1 MELLG
6 MNVTLLAV
14 IALAIPFQSKS
25 ELTLYRF
32 SQPHMGTNCQII
44 LYSMNKEEAS
54 RGANA
59 AFLRMKQLDGIMSD
73 YNQES
78 ELRQLCARSGTG
90 PVSVGEDLFKVLTRA
105 KEVSELSNGAFD
117 VTIGPVVKLWRR
129 ARKSI
134 QMPDKDELEA
144 ALKLVGY
151 QSMVLDPLKKT
162 VWLKKAGM
170 MLDLGGIAKGYAADE
185 SLNVLRKMG
194 ISIALVAMGGDVAL
208 GDPPPNA
215 KGWKV
220 GIAPV
225 LEEGDAASRYMVL
238 ANCAVSTSGDTE
250 QYVEIGGKR
259 YSHLVN
265 PKTGI
270 GLTERI
276 SVSIVAPHGIDSD
289 SLTKVVSILGM
300 AKGMEL
306 AAKVPGISCRVV
318 TRKNDLLE
326 VKKSE
331 NFPTVHE
338 NPKQGKGN

>member
-1 MELLG
+1 
-6 MNVTLLAV
+6 MNVTL
-14 IALAIPFQSKS
+14 IIISALAIPFQSKT

-32 SQPHMGTNCQII
+32 TEPCMGTTCQIN
-44 LYSMNKEEAS
+44 LYSKNKEEAS
-54 RGANA
+54 RCADA
-59 AFLRMKQLDGIMSD
+59 AFLRVKQLDLIMSD
-73 YNQES
+73 YNPES
-78 ELRQLCARSGTG
+78 ELRQLCRRSGTG
-90 PVSVGEDLFKVLTRA
+90 PVSVGVDLFKVLTRA

-117 VTIGPVVKLWRR
+117 ITVGPVVKLWRR

-134 QMPDKDELEA
+134 QMPDKEELEA

-162 VWLKKAGM
+162 VWLKKTGM
-170 MLDLGGIAKGYAADE
+170 LLDLGGIAKGYAADE

-194 ISIALVAMGGDVAL
+194 ISSALVAMGGDVAL

-238 ANCAVSTSGDTE
+238 SNCAVSTSGDTE
-250 QYVEIGGKR
+250 QYVELGGKR

-270 GLTERI
+270 GLSERI
-276 SVSIVAPHGIDSD
+276 SVSIVALHGIDSD

-300 AKGMEL
+300 VKGMEL
-306 AAKVPGISCRVV
+306 VAKVPGISCRVV

-326 VKKSE
+326 VKKSD
-331 NFPTVHE
+331 NFPIVHE
-338 NPKQGKGN
+338 NLKQGKGN

>member
-1 MELLG
+1 
-6 MNVTLLAV
+6 MNVTL
-14 IALAIPFQSKS
+14 IIISALAIPFQSKT

-32 SQPHMGTNCQII
+32 TEPCMGTTCQIN

-59 AFLRMKQLDGIMSD
+59 AFLRMKQLDRIMSD
-73 YNQES
+73 YNPES
-78 ELRQLCARSGTG
+78 ELRQLCRRSGTG
-90 PVSVGEDLFKVLTRA
+90 PVSVGDDLFKVLTRA

-117 VTIGPVVKLWRR
+117 ITVGPVVKLWRR

-134 QMPDKDELEA
+134 QMPDKEELEA

-162 VWLKKAGM
+162 VWLKKTGM
-170 MLDLGGIAKGYAADE
+170 LLDLGGIAKGYAADE

-194 ISIALVAMGGDVAL
+194 ISSALVAMGGDVAL
-208 GDPPPNA
+208 GDAPPNA

-250 QYVEIGGKR
+250 QYVELGGKR

-276 SVSIVAPHGIDSD
+276 SVTIIALHGIDSD

-300 AKGMEL
+300 VKGMEL
-306 AAKVPGISCRVV
+306 VAKVPGISCRVV

>member
-1 MELLG
+1 
-6 MNVTLLAV
+6 MNVTL
-14 IALAIPFQSKS
+14 IIISALAIPFQSKT

-32 SQPHMGTNCQII
+32 TEPCMGTTCQIN
-44 LYSMNKEEAS
+44 LYSKNKEEAS
-54 RGANA
+54 RCADA
-59 AFLRMKQLDGIMSD
+59 AFLRVKQLDLIMSD
-73 YNQES
+73 YNPES
-78 ELRQLCARSGTG
+78 ELRQLCRRSGTG
-90 PVSVGEDLFKVLTRA
+90 PVSVGVDLFKVLTRA

-117 VTIGPVVKLWRR
+117 ITVGPVVKLWRR

-134 QMPDKDELEA
+134 QMPDKEELEA

-162 VWLKKAGM
+162 VWLKKTGM
-170 MLDLGGIAKGYAADE
+170 LLDLGGIAKGYAADE

-194 ISIALVAMGGDVAL
+194 ISSALVAMGGDVAL

-238 ANCAVSTSGDTE
+238 SNCAVSTSGDTE
-250 QYVEIGGKR
+250 QYVELGGKR

-270 GLTERI
+270 GLSERI

-306 AAKVPGISCRVV
+306 VAKVPGISCRVV
-318 TRKNDLLE
+318 SRKNDLLE
-326 VKKSE
+326 VKKSD
-331 NFPTVHE
+331 NFPIVHE
-338 NPKQGKGN
+338 NLKQGKGN

>member
-1 MELLG
+1 

-162 VWLKKAGM
+162 VWLKKTGM
-170 MLDLGGIAKGYAADE
+170 LLDLGGIAKGYAADE

-220 GIAPV
+220 GIALV

>member
-1 MELLG
+1 
-6 MNVTLLAV
+6 MNVTL
-14 IALAIPFQSKS
+14 IIISALAIPFQSKT

-32 SQPHMGTNCQII
+32 TEPCMGTTCQIN
-44 LYSMNKEEAS
+44 LYSKNKEEAS
-54 RGANA
+54 RCADA
-59 AFLRMKQLDGIMSD
+59 AFLRVKQLDLIMSD
-73 YNQES
+73 YNPES
-78 ELRQLCARSGTG
+78 ELRQLCRRSGTG
-90 PVSVGEDLFKVLTRA
+90 PVSVGVDLFKVLTRA

-117 VTIGPVVKLWRR
+117 ITVGPVVKLWRR

-134 QMPDKDELEA
+134 QMPDKEELEA

-162 VWLKKAGM
+162 VWLKKTGM
-170 MLDLGGIAKGYAADE
+170 LLDLGGIAKGYAADE

-194 ISIALVAMGGDVAL
+194 ISSALVAMGGDVAL

-238 ANCAVSTSGDTE
+238 SNCAVSTSGDTE
-250 QYVEIGGKR
+250 QYVELGGKR

-270 GLTERI
+270 GLSERI

-300 AKGMEL
+300 VKGMEL
-306 AAKVPGISCRVV
+306 VAKVPGISCRVV

-326 VKKSE
+326 VKKSD
-331 NFPTVHE
+331 NFPIVHE
-338 NPKQGKGN
+338 NLKQEKGN

>member
-1 MELLG
+1 
-6 MNVTLLAV
+6 MNVTL
-14 IALAIPFQSKS
+14 IIISALAIPFQSKT

-32 SQPHMGTNCQII
+32 TEPCMGTTCQIN
-44 LYSMNKEEAS
+44 LYSKNKEEAS
-54 RGANA
+54 RCADA
-59 AFLRMKQLDGIMSD
+59 AFLRAKQLDLIMSD
-73 YNQES
+73 YNPES
-78 ELRQLCARSGTG
+78 ELRQLCRRSGTG
-90 PVSVGEDLFKVLTRA
+90 PVSVGVDLFKVLTRA

-117 VTIGPVVKLWRR
+117 ITVGPVVKLWRR

-134 QMPDKDELEA
+134 QMPDKEELEA

-162 VWLKKAGM
+162 VWLKKTGM
-170 MLDLGGIAKGYAADE
+170 LLDLGGIAKGYAADE

-194 ISIALVAMGGDVAL
+194 ISSALVAMGGDVAL

-238 ANCAVSTSGDTE
+238 SNCAVSTSGDTE
-250 QYVEIGGKR
+250 QYVELGGKR

-270 GLTERI
+270 GLSERI

-306 AAKVPGISCRVV
+306 VAKVPGISCRVV

-326 VKKSE
+326 VKKSD
-331 NFPTVHE
+331 NFPIVHE
-338 NPKQGKGN
+338 NLKQGKGN

>member
-1 MELLG
+1 METLG
-6 MNVTLLAV
+6 MNVTLLAA

-25 ELTLYRF
+25 ELTQYRF

-90 PVSVGEDLFKVLTRA
+90 PVLVGEDLFKVLTRA
-105 KEVSELSNGAFD
+105 REVSELSGGAFD
-117 VTIGPVVKLWRR
+117 VTVGPVVKLWRR

-144 ALKLVGY
+144 ALKLVDY
-151 QSMVLDPLKKT
+151 QAMVLDPSKKT
-162 VWLKKAGM
+162 VWLKKTGM
-170 MLDLGGIAKGYAADE
+170 LLDLGGIAKGYAAEE
-185 SLNVLRKMG
+185 SLNLLKKMG
-194 ISIALVAMGGDVAL
+194 ISSALVAMGGDVAM
-208 GDPPPNA
+208 GDPPPNT

-238 ANCAVSTSGDTE
+238 SNCAVSTSGDTE
-250 QYVEIGGKR
+250 QYVELGGKR

-265 PKTGI
+265 PHTGI
-270 GLTERI
+270 GLSERI
-276 SVSIVAPHGIDSD
+276 SVTIVAPHGIDSD
-289 SLTKVVSILGM
+289 SLTKVVSILGV

-306 AAKVPGISCRVV
+306 AAKLPGISCRVV

-331 NFPTVHE
+331 NFPLVHE
-338 NPKQGKGN
+338 NTNQGKGN

>member
-1 MELLG
+1 
-6 MNVTLLAV
+6 MNVTL
-14 IALAIPFQSKS
+14 IIISALAIPFQSKT

-32 SQPHMGTNCQII
+32 TEPCMGTTCQIN
-44 LYSMNKEEAS
+44 LYSKNKEEAS
-54 RGANA
+54 RCADA
-59 AFLRMKQLDGIMSD
+59 AFLRVKQLDLIMSD
-73 YNQES
+73 YNPES
-78 ELRQLCARSGTG
+78 ELRQLCRRSGTG

-117 VTIGPVVKLWRR
+117 ITVGPVVKLWRR

-134 QMPDKDELEA
+134 QMPDKEELEA

-162 VWLKKAGM
+162 VWLKKTGM
-170 MLDLGGIAKGYAADE
+170 LLDFGGIAKGYAADE

-194 ISIALVAMGGDVAL
+194 ISSALVAMGGDVAL
-208 GDPPPNA
+208 GDAPPNA

-250 QYVEIGGKR
+250 QYVELGGKR

-276 SVSIVAPHGIDSD
+276 SVTIIALHGIDSD

>member
-1 MELLG
+1 
-6 MNVTLLAV
+6 
-14 IALAIPFQSKS
+14 
-25 ELTLYRF
+25 
-32 SQPHMGTNCQII
+32 
-44 LYSMNKEEAS
+44 
-54 RGANA
+54 
-59 AFLRMKQLDGIMSD
+59 
-73 YNQES
+73 
-78 ELRQLCARSGTG
+78 
-90 PVSVGEDLFKVLTRA
+90 
-105 KEVSELSNGAFD
+105 
-117 VTIGPVVKLWRR
+117 
-129 ARKSI
+129 
-134 QMPDKDELEA
+134 MPDKEELEA

-151 QSMVLDPLKKT
+151 QSMVIDPLKKT
-162 VWLKKAGM
+162 VWLKKTGM

-185 SLNVLRKMG
+185 SLNVLKKMG
-194 ISIALVAMGGDVAL
+194 ISSALVAMGGDVAL

-225 LEEGDAASRYMVL
+225 LEEGDAASRYMLL

-265 PKTGI
+265 PQTGI

-289 SLTKVVSILGM
+289 SLTKVVSILGV

-306 AAKVPGISCRVV
+306 AAKLPGISCRVV

>member
-1 MELLG
+1 
-6 MNVTLLAV
+6 MNVTL
-14 IALAIPFQSKS
+14 IIISALAIPFQSKT

-32 SQPHMGTNCQII
+32 TEPCMGTTCQIN

-59 AFLRMKQLDGIMSD
+59 AFLRMKQLDRIMSD
-73 YNQES
+73 YNPES
-78 ELRQLCARSGTG
+78 ELRQLCRRSGTG
-90 PVSVGEDLFKVLTRA
+90 PVSVGDDLFKVLTRA

-117 VTIGPVVKLWRR
+117 ITVGPVVKLWRR

-134 QMPDKDELEA
+134 QMPDKEELEA

-162 VWLKKAGM
+162 VWLKKTGM
-170 MLDLGGIAKGYAADE
+170 ILDLGGIAKGYAADE

-194 ISIALVAMGGDVAL
+194 ISSALVAMGGDVAL
-208 GDPPPNA
+208 GDAPPNA

-270 GLTERI
+270 GLSERI

-300 AKGMEL
+300 VKGMEL
-306 AAKVPGISCRVV
+306 VAKVPGISCRVV

-326 VKKSE
+326 VKKSD
-331 NFPTVHE
+331 NFPIVHE
-338 NPKQGKGN
+338 NLKQEKGN

>member
-1 MELLG
+1 
-6 MNVTLLAV
+6 MNVTL
-14 IALAIPFQSKS
+14 IIISALAIPFQSKT

-32 SQPHMGTNCQII
+32 TEPCMGTTCQIN
-44 LYSMNKEEAS
+44 LYSTNKEEAS
-54 RGANA
+54 RCADA
-59 AFLRMKQLDGIMSD
+59 AFLRVKQLDLIMSD
-73 YNQES
+73 YNPES
-78 ELRQLCARSGTG
+78 ELRQLCRRSGTG
-90 PVSVGEDLFKVLTRA
+90 PVSVGVDLFKVLTRA

-117 VTIGPVVKLWRR
+117 ITVGPVVKLWRR

-134 QMPDKDELEA
+134 QMPDKVELEA

-162 VWLKKAGM
+162 VWLKKTGM
-170 MLDLGGIAKGYAADE
+170 LLDLGGIAKGYAADE

-194 ISIALVAMGGDVAL
+194 ISSALIAMGGDVAL

-250 QYVEIGGKR
+250 QYVELGGKR

-270 GLTERI
+270 GLSERI

-289 SLTKVVSILGM
+289 SLTKVVSILGVV
-300 AKGMEL
+300 KGMEL
-306 AAKVPGISCRVV
+306 VAKVPGISCRVV

-326 VKKSE
+326 VKKSD
-331 NFPTVHE
+331 NFPIVHE
-338 NPKQGKGN
+338 NLKQGKGN

>member
-1 MELLG
+1 
-6 MNVTLLAV
+6 MNVTLLAA

-25 ELTLYRF
+25 ELTQYRF

-90 PVSVGEDLFKVLTRA
+90 PVLVGEDLFKVLTRA
-105 KEVSELSNGAFD
+105 REVSELSGGAFD
-117 VTIGPVVKLWRR
+117 VTVGPVVKLWRR

-144 ALKLVGY
+144 ALKLVDY
-151 QSMVLDPLKKT
+151 QAMVLDPSKKT
-162 VWLKKAGM
+162 VWLKKTGM
-170 MLDLGGIAKGYAADE
+170 LLDLGGIAKGYAAEE
-185 SLNVLRKMG
+185 SLNVLKKMG
-194 ISIALVAMGGDVAL
+194 ISSALVAMGGDVAM
-208 GDPPPNA
+208 GDPPPNT

-238 ANCAVSTSGDTE
+238 SNCAVSTSGDTE
-250 QYVEIGGKR
+250 QYVELGGKR

-265 PKTGI
+265 PHTGI
-270 GLTERI
+270 GLSERI
-276 SVSIVAPHGIDSD
+276 SVTIVAPHGIDSD
-289 SLTKVVSILGM
+289 SLTKVVSILGV

-306 AAKVPGISCRVV
+306 AAKLPGISCRVV

-331 NFPTVHE
+331 NFPLVHE
-338 NPKQGKGN
+338 NTNQGKGN

>member
-1 MELLG
+1 
-6 MNVTLLAV
+6 MNVTLLAA

-25 ELTLYRF
+25 ELTQYRF

-90 PVSVGEDLFKVLTRA
+90 PVLVGEDLFKVLTRA
-105 KEVSELSNGAFD
+105 REVSELSGGAFD
-117 VTIGPVVKLWRR
+117 VTVGPVVKLWRR

-144 ALKLVGY
+144 ALKLVDY
-151 QSMVLDPLKKT
+151 QAMVLDPSKKT
-162 VWLKKAGM
+162 VWLKKTGM
-170 MLDLGGIAKGYAADE
+170 LLDLGGIAKGYAAEE
-185 SLNVLRKMG
+185 SLNLLKKMG
-194 ISIALVAMGGDVAL
+194 ISSALVAMGGDVAM
-208 GDPPPNA
+208 GDPPPNT

-238 ANCAVSTSGDTE
+238 SNCAVSTSGDTE
-250 QYVEIGGKR
+250 QYVELGGKR

-265 PKTGI
+265 PHTGI
-270 GLTERI
+270 GLSERI
-276 SVSIVAPHGIDSD
+276 SVTIVAPHGIDSD
-289 SLTKVVSILGM
+289 SLTKVVSILGV

-306 AAKVPGISCRVV
+306 AAKLPGISCRVV

-331 NFPTVHE
+331 NFPLVHE
-338 NPKQGKGN
+338 NTNQGKGN